1 MSFRAALL
9 FLLAAALPLGGC
21 EMLAGADK
29 GKDGESVGYA
39 CRLSS
44 KLPEDCMKENDIYT
58 PTSIL
63 EGWKRGEKEVREG
76 KVGSLTG
83 KSQPAESE
91 GAPKAEAKPETKPKP
106 EGESVPA
113 EPLGAEKLVPE
124 AKPVPDAV
132 KH

>member
-1 MSFRAALL
+1 MSSRAALL

-63 EGWKRGEKEVREG
+63 EGWKRGEKDVKEG
-76 KVGSLTG
+76 KVGPLTG
-83 KSQPAESE
+83 KSQPEGE
-91 GAPKAEAKPETKPKP
+91 GAPKVEAKPE
-106 EGESVPA
+106 GEKVPA
-113 EPLGAEKLVPE
+113 EPPGAEKLVPE

>member
-1 MSFRAALL
+1 MFSRAALL
-9 FLLAAALPLGGC
+9 LLLAAALPLGGC

-83 KSQPAESE
+83 KSPSAEGES
-91 GAPKAEAKPETKPKP
+91 APKAEAKPEAKP
-106 EGESVPA
+106 EGENVPA
-113 EPLGAEKLVPE
+113 EPPGAEKLMPE
-124 AKPVPDAV
+124 AKPVPDAG
-132 KH
+132 KP